1 MTPLW
6 WMIGGAVASC
16 AVAAMAAPGEFHP
29 ELVFGMLGPL
39 ASAAVTWVVARRTH
53 QATPERMTGVMIAGF
68 MARMVFFGVYV
79 IVMVRVLN
87 LSPIPFVISFAGYFI
102 ALYATEA
109 LFLKR
114 LLAGAYVAPRA

>member
-16 AVAAMAAPGEFHP
+16 AAVAVAAPGESHP

-39 ASAAVTWVVARRTH
+39 ASALVTWVVVRRTH
-53 QATPERMTGVMIAGF
+53 RSAPERMTGVMMAGF
-68 MARMVFFGVYV
+68 AARMVFFGAYV
-79 IVMVRVLN
+79 VVMLRVLD
-87 LSPIPFVISFAGYFI
+87 LSAIPFVISFSGYFI

-114 LLAGAYVAPRA
+114 LLDGAYAAPRA